1 MAGSNTDW
9 WNQDDVEKQYAKRID
24 DDKRRETA
32 RRLRAAAEQADPAAG
47 VSELE
52 IFCILDVDMGG
63 ERGFADRQDV
73 LRLADLIDR
82 PARQG
87 SEKGDER

>member
-1 MAGSNTDW
+1 M
-9 WNQDDVEKQYAKRID
+9 ID
-24 DDKRRETA
+24 DDKCRETA

-47 VSELE
+47 VSETE

-63 ERGFADRQDV
+63 ERGFANRQDV

-82 PARQG
+82 PERRG

>member
-1 MAGSNTDW
+1 M
-9 WNQDDVEKQYAKRID
+9 ID
-24 DDKRRETA
+24 DDKRQETA
-32 RRLRAAAEQADPAAG
+32 RRLRAAAEQADPAVG

-73 LRLADLIDR
+73 MCLADLIDR

>member
-1 MAGSNTDW
+1 
-9 WNQDDVEKQYAKRID
+9 
-24 DDKRRETA
+24 
-32 RRLRAAAEQADPAAG
+32 
-47 VSELE
+47 
-52 IFCILDVDMGG
+52 MGG

-73 LRLADLIDR
+73 LSLADLIDR

>member
-1 MAGSNTDW
+1 M
-9 WNQDDVEKQYAKRID
+9 ID

-32 RRLRAAAEQADPAAG
+32 RRLRAAAEQADPAVG

-73 LRLADLIDR
+73 LSLA
-82 PARQG
+82 A
-87 SEKGDER
+87 